1 MHEHDDE
8 QLPVRDLGEV
18 LDGFRFAMVATVVD
32 GTITSRPLT
41 LLEQEGP
48 TLRFLVAASAPWV
61 QAFGTGATVH
71 AAFADTADET
81 YVAVEGIGRI
91 TDDRD
96 TIDRLWNPAASAF
109 FEGPD
114 DPEVRA
120 LEVVATGGEWWDGP
134 SSRIGQAFSLL
145 RTKLGGSTPEEE
157 HGAINPT
164 S

>member
-1 MHEHDDE
+1 M
-8 QLPVRDLGEV
+8 
-18 LDGFRFAMVATVVD
+18 
-32 GTITSRPLT
+32 
-41 LLEQEGP
+41 
-48 TLRFLVAASAPWV
+48 
-61 QAFGTGATVH
+61 H

-81 YVAVEGIGRI
+81 YVAVEGVGRI

-96 TIDRLWNPAASAF
+96 TIERLWNPAASAF

-157 HGAINPT
+157 HGSINPT
-164 S
+164 V